1 MTDKPRFLVTRY
13 DIGESGPDWVHYGPD
28 PCSLEDAVA
37 RVAELGP
44 VVERLDAITLAGEP
58 SDPDDDGRRVIP
70 CLDILTADRRFV
82 PDRTLARLL
91 RLARVETGI
100 IV

>member
-1 MTDKPRFLVTRY
+1 MTNKPRFRIARY
-13 DIGESGPDWVHYGPD
+13 DVGEYGLYWMHYGPS

-58 SDPDDDGRRVIP
+58 SDPGEDGGRVIP
-70 CLDILTADRRFV
+70 CLMIAAIDRTFLD
-82 PDRTLARLL
+82 DRTLGRIL

-100 IV
+100 IL